1 MKLYPSNI
9 IAGRA
14 DRKQNRPPACA
25 EMVFDVASLTAV
37 DRLQADP
44 QRKFFSAAHKA
55 ILSGA
60 TTDIYFV
67 SMTRQRT
74 VPCRAVLSRRF
85 VRTFDILE
93 QLGLLDVPVTAEI
106 FCRRDGILAGVEEVT
121 QRRHP
126 LL

>member
-1 MKLYPSNI
+1 
-9 IAGRA
+9 
-14 DRKQNRPPACA
+14 
-25 EMVFDVASLTAV
+25 MVFDVASLTAV

-74 VPCRAVLSRRF
+74 VPFPVAVENRPLSRRS
-85 VRTFDILE
+85 VAPLREDI
-93 QLGLLDVPVTAEI
+93 
-106 FCRRDGILAGVEEVT
+106 
-121 QRRHP
+121 
-126 LL
+126 